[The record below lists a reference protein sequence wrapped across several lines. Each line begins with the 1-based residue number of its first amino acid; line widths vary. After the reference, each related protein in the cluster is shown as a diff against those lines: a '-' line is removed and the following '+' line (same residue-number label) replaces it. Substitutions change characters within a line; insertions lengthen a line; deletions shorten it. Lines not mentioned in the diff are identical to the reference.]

1 MADSKLEDTL
11 AFWIGLSSLPEPV
24 REFKAIP
31 SRKFRWDFAWPE
43 QKLLVEVN
51 GGTWGKGGHS
61 TGSGIARDYEKL
73 NLANLAGW
81 RCLIFTAA
89 MVESGEAVGMIAKC
103 LEVEL

>member
-1 MADSKLEDTL
+1 MANSDLEVTL
-11 AFWIGLSSLPEPV
+11 LFHIKANGLPEPV

-31 SRKFRWDFAWPE
+31 TRRFRWDFAWPA

-61 TGSGIARDYEKL
+61 TGTGIARDYEKL
-73 NLANLAGW
+73 NLANLAGY
-81 RCLIFTAA
+81 RCLIFTGE
-89 MVESGEAVGMIAKC
+89 MIKSGEAVGMIAKC